1 MGWHPE
7 CIPCGVM
14 ISPVSQTTNFALAA
28 KLLDA
33 AVMRQEA
40 IATNVANAE
49 TPGYKRIDINADF
62 NRALEAQLQQ
72 GGSSADI
79 KNLQLSLQTDET
91 ARTMRQDGNTV
102 EVEKEVLEMNRNTV
116 AYEFLTD
123 YVSSNFKSLKFA
135 ITGRG

>member
-1 MGWHPE
+1 
-7 CIPCGVM
+7 M

-72 GGSSADI
+72 GGSSAAI
-79 KNLQLSLQTDET
+79 KNLPLSLQTDET

>member
-1 MGWHPE
+1 
-7 CIPCGVM
+7 M